1 VSILGLRSLLWVA
14 KEFILLAIDQTLD
27 HYRKDKQMDNSD
39 IVPPSDVKTIR
50 PEEDEGGDMKNG

>member
-1 VSILGLRSLLWVA
+1 MLWVA

-27 HYRKDKQMDNSD
+27 HYRKDKQRD

-50 PEEDEGGDMKNG
+50 PEDHKGGDMKNG